1 MVLDGVEGE
10 GVTVQDTS
18 GYAGAFAWRYPDGS
32 VLSVGSMAK
41 KLGSRDE
48 PADVEHAIEL
58 AQEFVPTVL
67 ALVTA
72 GDSSS
77 SWDDS
82 TGTQYINGTP
92 VADLNTTPTATPTP
106 VPTDTGTP

>member
-10 GVTVQDTS
+10 GV